1 MSCLRNR
8 KQRDSCFVQNKEKI
22 FIPTNVSFH
31 KSSGRM
37 CVWDRAGGV
46 IPAPKICLLVMGKL
60 LEGRGSV
67 PLSGL
72 FTNQSAVDSLWMKKL
87 SSLPTDVTHEWTPP
101 PPTPSEGKSE
111 LRDTQLEEWE
121 EVLPS
126 PPMLSDSPSSRTNLS
141 TGGVL
146 SLDSPLTWRNIRKLT
161 FIRPPAV
168 SLLPAVYKCVCFLIF
183 LIVLRESS

>member
-1 MSCLRNR
+1 MN
-8 KQRDSCFVQNKEKI
+8 
-22 FIPTNVSFH
+22 
-31 KSSGRM
+31 
-37 CVWDRAGGV
+37 
-46 IPAPKICLLVMGKL
+46 
-60 LEGRGSV
+60 
-67 PLSGL
+67 
-72 FTNQSAVDSLWMKKL
+72 
-87 SSLPTDVTHEWTPP
+87 

-141 TGGVL
+141 SGGVL

-168 SLLPAVYKCVCFLIF
+168 SLLPAVYECVCVLFNFFLIF
-183 LIVLRESS
+183 SVILEELIVYCTVCRYSYVSMRAPGSLARV

>member
-1 MSCLRNR
+1 MSCLRNG
-8 KQRDSCFVQNKEKI
+8 KQRDSCFVQNKEKNI
-22 FIPTNVSFH
+22 YSNKCIVSQ
-31 KSSGRM
+31 KQWAYV
-37 CVWDRAGGV
+37 CVR
-46 IPAPKICLLVMGKL
+46 
-60 LEGRGSV
+60 
-67 PLSGL
+67 
-72 FTNQSAVDSLWMKKL
+72 QSRRSDPSTQKSLWWVNCLKGGAACL
-87 SSLPTDVTHEWTPP
+87 SRVSLPTSRQSIVYEWKSWVVYLLTSHTSEPPLP

-141 TGGVL
+141 SGGVL

>member
-1 MSCLRNR
+1 MSCLRNG

-101 PPTPSEGKSE
+101 PPPPPPVKARVSCGTPSWRSGRRSYHRPPCSLTVRALGQTWVLAEFYHW
-111 LRDTQLEEWE
+111 T
-121 EVLPS
+121 LPS
-126 PPMLSDSPSSRTNLS
+126 L
-141 TGGVL
+141 GG
-146 SLDSPLTWRNIRKLT
+146 I
-161 FIRPPAV
+161 
-168 SLLPAVYKCVCFLIF
+168 
-183 LIVLRESS
+183 

>member
-72 FTNQSAVDSLWMKKL
+72 FTNQSIVY
-87 SSLPTDVTHEWTPP
+87 EWKSWVVYLLMSHTSEPPHPP
-101 PPTPSEGKSE
+101 PPVKARVSCGTPSWRSGRRSYHRPPCSLTVRALGQTWVLAEFYHW
-111 LRDTQLEEWE
+111 T
-121 EVLPS
+121 LPS
-126 PPMLSDSPSSRTNLS
+126 L
-141 TGGVL
+141 GG
-146 SLDSPLTWRNIRKLT
+146 I
-161 FIRPPAV
+161 
-168 SLLPAVYKCVCFLIF
+168 
-183 LIVLRESS
+183 

>member
-1 MSCLRNR
+1 MSLQWAVCGIGN
-8 KQRDSCFVQNKEKI
+8 S
-22 FIPTNVSFH
+22 
-31 KSSGRM
+31 
-37 CVWDRAGGV
+37 V
-46 IPAPKICLLVMGKL
+46 ILALCKTKKKY
-60 LEGRGSV
+60 
-67 PLSGL
+67 L
-72 FTNQSAVDSLWMKKL
+72 FQQMYRFTKAVDVCVCETEQEEWSQHPKSASLWWVNCLKGGAACL
-87 SSLPTDVTHEWTPP
+87 SRVSLPTSRQSIVYEWKSWVVYLLMSHTSEPPP

-183 LIVLRESS
+183 